1 MEGLGENHNQLTLP
15 RERRHAE
22 WKCLNGNVLLLIFF
36 PSRDRCLEECAK
48 FASDNLFFKYYGY
61 FIFLPLFTRE
71 PLLWG
76 NV

>member
-1 MEGLGENHNQLTLP
+1 MEMPQ
-15 RERRHAE
+15 REHVIT
-22 WKCLNGNVLLLIFF
+22 NFF

-61 FIFLPLFTRE
+61 FIFLPLLTRE